1 MQKMQEKMS
10 YMQILQEKCAKC
22 KKCRKIMPSADFA
35 GKSCL
40 VQKMQD
46 LIPSSIKSD
55 VDFNIRR
62 SAQNFKNPKIGF
74 IPIKYLNLVDLVF
87 PIVFAVFW
95 MFITYALFQGF

>member
-1 MQKMQEKMS
+1 
-10 YMQILQEKCAKC
+10 
-22 KKCRKIMPSADFA
+22 MPSADFAGKKVPRADFA